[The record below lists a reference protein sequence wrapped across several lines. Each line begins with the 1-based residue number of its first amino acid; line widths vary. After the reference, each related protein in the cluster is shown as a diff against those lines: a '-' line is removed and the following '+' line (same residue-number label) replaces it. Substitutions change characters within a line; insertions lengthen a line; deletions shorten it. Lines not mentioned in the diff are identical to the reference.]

1 MARCS
6 MRCAGMATVGARR
19 ACRCSC
25 SWCGSLPRARR
36 AAGAPPPPPPRGAGA
51 PQHPAYVIYTSGSTG
66 KPKGVIVAHAGI
78 ANLAA
83 AQIDRFGIG
92 AQARVLQF
100 APLSFDAAVSEIA
113 TAWAS
118 GASLIVP
125 AERSGS
131 PLARLIAEEHTT
143 Q

>member
-6 MRCAGMATVGARR
+6 MRCAGMATVGGRR
-19 ACRCSC
+19 AGRPRR
-25 SWCGSLPRARR
+25 WGSGAAPRRR
-36 AAGAPPPPPPRGAGA
+36 GAPA
-51 PQHPAYVIYTSGSTG
+51 PPAYVIYTSGSTG

-83 AQIDRFGIG
+83 AQVDRFGIG

-125 AERSGS
+125 VERSGS
-131 PLARLIAEEHTT
+131 ALARLIAEEHTT